1 MKNSGQVTPLLLQRN
16 SMESTRWGGR
26 WRWRHLRRYILLL
39 EITNR
44 FKIKGKCTSRGKSS
58 IEVVCVIFSKI
69 TNYLFLS
76 FGIFSLIV
84 LMQKCDWQY
93 QSLLSLRNRAS
104 LSISVSFDNNAHS
117 WLAVLEPGLGIWH
130 LGLKSRILLT
140 IILQVSS
147 NFLSS

>member
-26 WRWRHLRRYILLL
+26 WRWRHLRRCILLL

-104 LSISVSFDNNAHS
+104 LPISVSFDNAHS
-117 WLAVLEPGLGIWH
+117 WLAVLEPELGIWH

-147 NFLSS
+147 NFSSS

>member
-76 FGIFSLIV
+76 FGIFSLRV
-84 LMQKCDWQY
+84 LLQKCDWQY
-93 QSLLSLRNRAS
+93 QSLLSLRNRTS
-104 LSISVSFDNNAHS
+104 LPISVSFDYAHS

-147 NFLSS
+147 NFSSS